1 MLELT
6 EIKRTNIRPG
16 DVLVLRYP
24 RLLTARQKTVMQEQ
38 CRSLPELLNVP
49 IFVLDDGAAFEIIS
63 KEQTP

>member
-24 RLLTARQKTVMQEQ
+24 GLLTAQQRTAMQEQ

-49 IFVLDDGAAFEIIS
+49 IFVLENGIDIEIVHQ
-63 KEQTP
+63 EQTP

>member
-24 RLLTARQKTVMQEQ
+24 GLLTARQKTVMQEQ

-49 IFVLDDGAAFEIIS
+49 IFVLENGIDIEIVH
-63 KEQTP
+63 KEQAP